1 MTDTGRPVFFPRFG
15 GGRHS
20 RTDQASQWVA
30 MQDRKMLTPG
40 EQARFDRWLQADS
53 RNLGAYVRAQAIYRT
68 LNYTAPAT
76 AAPALMTGPDRKA
89 AQVHGR
95 RRVLGGAAAACI
107 AGLAGQPVPPDQVF
121 LLRRDHEAPR
131 RYHWRGATLTLD
143 ALSAAYVPDTGRVGH
158 AIRFLSG
165 RIGVQ
170 ATDMPIHLSAGPL
183 LMQATHADFDLTIDD
198 GRAALIAYAGTIAL
212 SAGSTN
218 MLLKGPAFY
227 HLPSAPSL
235 AMNATLSPHP
245 LSPTDILSGRAW
257 RDAQAVLNDTRLAD
271 AAAQFN
277 RYSRTRIMIE
287 SDRIA
292 RSRVTGSFDL
302 LRPVEFARSVQ
313 RLLRC
318 RLSETGDRI
327 VLA

>member
-1 MTDTGRPVFFPRFG
+1 MTDIGRPVLFPRFG

-30 MQDRKMLTPG
+30 MRDRRTLMPD

-68 LNYTAPAT
+68 LNYTAPVA
-76 AAPALMTGPDRKA
+76 AAPALMTDPDRKA
-89 AQVHGR
+89 ARIHGR
-95 RRVLGGAAAACI
+95 RRVLVGAAAAC
-107 AGLAGQPVPPDQVF
+107 AVGLTGQSVPPDQVF

-131 RYHWRGATLTLD
+131 RYRWRGATLTLD

-170 ATDMPIHLSAGPL
+170 ATDRPIHLSAGPL
-183 LMQATHADFDLTIDD
+183 LMQATHADFDLAIDD
-198 GRAALIAYAGTIAL
+198 GRAALIAYAGTIAV
-212 SAGSTN
+212 SVGSTN

-227 HLPSAPSL
+227 HLPPAPSL
-235 AMNATLSPHP
+235 AMNTALRP
-245 LSPTDILSGRAW
+245 LSPADILSDRAW

-313 RLLRC
+313 KLLRC